1 MLQNSKVLFPFPDQ
15 HKLFLNGPKRIMGRV
30 VVKPIVTRETVKN
43 KKSTFKDASKK
54 PGVIALSLLSGIDQI
69 LARLWGGIRGSI

>member
-1 MLQNSKVLFPFPDQ
+1 M
-15 HKLFLNGPKRIMGRV
+15 
-30 VVKPIVTRETVKN
+30 KN